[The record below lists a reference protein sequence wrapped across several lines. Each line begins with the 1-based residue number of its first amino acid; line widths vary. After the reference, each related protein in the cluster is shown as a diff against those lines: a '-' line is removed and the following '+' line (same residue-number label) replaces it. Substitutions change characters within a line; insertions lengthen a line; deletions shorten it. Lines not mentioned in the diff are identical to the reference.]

1 MAPLGILGLLYAFLL
16 FPFFVINV
24 ILTLE
29 TTVSVSVLSHLGFML
44 SVPGKVRTCLAA
56 NFKRSDLKDPLL
68 IYELALSTGYSRKH
82 SHFKVQ
88 IDYCFGV
95 HKRQK
100 GPV

>member
-29 TTVSVSVLSHLGFML
+29 TTVSVSVLPQRFYALL
-44 SVPGKVRTCLAA
+44 PGKVRTCVAA